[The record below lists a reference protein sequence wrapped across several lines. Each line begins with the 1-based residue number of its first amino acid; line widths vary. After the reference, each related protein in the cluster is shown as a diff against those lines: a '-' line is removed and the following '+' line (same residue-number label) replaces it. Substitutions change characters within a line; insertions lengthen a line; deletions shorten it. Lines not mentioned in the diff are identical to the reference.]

1 MPETDPVPA
10 DAVSETDLILNL
22 GNPDAA
28 SSAPAKHIDP
38 RWSKQYQGLK
48 DFRDYL
54 LDQLSGHQ
62 SEARGVQPDVIQDT
76 PAEASTSDLMRDYLL
91 GMSSTEQETLYEVD
105 DAIRRLEE
113 GRYGIC
119 ERTGQ
124 PIPAER
130 LKAVPWARFTVNA
143 QARAEHENQAAVHA
157 SLGTLPNQAAPPD
170 LPSPVT
176 DDGREVGGPAPEG
189 TEKAHLSDRD

>member
-1 MPETDPVPA
+1 MPDEKP
-10 DAVSETDLILNL
+10 SETDLILNL

-28 SSAPAKHIDP
+28 AAAPAKHIDP

-54 LDQLSGHQ
+54 IDQLDRHQ
-62 SEARGVQPDVIQDT
+62 TEAREDRPDDIQDK
-76 PAEASTSDLMRDYLL
+76 PGEGDTSNLMRDYLL

-105 DAIRRLEE
+105 DALRRIED
-113 GRYGIC
+113 GTYGIC

-130 LKAVPWARFTVNA
+130 LKAVPWARFTVEA
-143 QARAEHENQAAVHA
+143 QAQAEHENQAAVHA
-157 SLGTLPNQAAPPD
+157 SIGELHDQAVPSD
-170 LPSPVT
+170 LPA
-176 DDGREVGGPAPEG
+176 DAEAGREVGGKMPPAG
-189 TEKAHLSDRD
+189 TEKPSSLGRE